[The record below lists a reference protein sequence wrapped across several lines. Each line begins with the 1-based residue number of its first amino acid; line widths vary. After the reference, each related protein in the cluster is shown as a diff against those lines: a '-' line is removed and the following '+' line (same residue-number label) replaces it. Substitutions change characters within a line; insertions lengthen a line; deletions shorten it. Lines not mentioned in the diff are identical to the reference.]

1 MTARRVSVTIDR
13 IVTDDPT
20 LSRAALTRALGAEIR
35 ARLAAGQPLGAS
47 GARESASVSM
57 DRGKAPAAE
66 QIARAA
72 LRGIAK

>member
-1 MTARRVSVTIDR
+1 MSARRVSVTIDR

-20 LSRAALTRALGAEIR
+20 LSRAALIRALEAEVR
-35 ARLAAGQPLGAS
+35 ARLAAGQPLGAP

-66 QIARAA
+66 RVARAA
-72 LRGIAK
+72 LRRIAQ